1 MLQVITHIYIVKN
14 KECASHVFVVCL
26 AKKMQ
31 NKNQFVLH
39 FSLFYILSLSFYR
52 FPHIRT
58 LHFDIAD
65 PCIISNPMT
74 YVRMLK

>member
-14 KECASHVFVVCL
+14 KEYASHVFVVCV

-39 FSLFYILSLSFYR
+39 FFSILHSFSIFLSILSYPHLAFRYR
-52 FPHIRT
+52 GS
-58 LHFDIAD
+58 LH
-65 PCIISNPMT
+65 NQ
-74 YVRMLK
+74 